1 MRISTKKTEVLFLS
15 RNPRKCMLQ
24 VSGNTL
30 QQVEKFKYLGVVFM
44 NDGRRNEQMIRGLV
58 ILTQLCMSFQTP
70 QSCQFLNSD
79 PHLWP

>member
-1 MRISTKKTEVLFLS
+1 
-15 RNPRKCMLQ
+15 MLQ
-24 VSGNTL
+24 LSGNTL
-30 QQVEKFKYLGVVFM
+30 QQVEKFKYLGVVFT

-58 ILTQLCMSFQTP
+58 TLMQFCMSFIAVWSQNGSFQTP